1 MHSELKDESRTAS
14 AVSPLLTTEEELEIL
29 DLYLRSEGSS
39 MTSLS
44 SLDRAL
50 TLELRDTDSLLSHA
64 LEDAGSTSA
73 SLLEYLSEVER
84 ALQDIDAWSTVF
96 DTKLINM
103 RRNIDIIKARN
114 DALGITALNKQR
126 VLASVRQL
134 LLSLEFPT
142 EVEKRLKTL
151 SLEGERAV
159 NVMMSDF
166 RLLFK
171 YQSDLR
177 YGELIKSKASTGG
190 VSHIFVL
197 LFFPRRRSSSNLAMR
212 ATQAVLHRCDELVEK
227 TVSRV
232 FKEFSSHVQVCV
244 V

>member
-1 MHSELKDESRTAS
+1 VRLNSAALTVAMHSELKDESRTAS

-177 YGELIKSKASTGG
+177 
-190 VSHIFVL
+190 
-197 LFFPRRRSSSNLAMR
+197 RRSSSNLAMR

>member
-1 MHSELKDESRTAS
+1 MRLNSAALTVAMHSELKDESRTAS

-177 YGELIKSKASTGG
+177 
-190 VSHIFVL
+190 
-197 LFFPRRRSSSNLAMR
+197 
-212 ATQAVLHRCDELVEK
+212 
-227 TVSRV
+227 
-232 FKEFSSHVQVCV
+232 
-244 V
+244 